1 MKLGRKVY
9 EYMTETIETKR
20 ALKRQ
25 IEQMRIHN
33 DKLMDN
39 IQERDLNMKDILKQ
53 KDTYKSQLRQYKR
66 DLTEANKRIKELE
79 KELKKVSK

>member
-1 MKLGRKVY
+1 MKLLKTY
-9 EYMTETIETKR
+9 LTETIETKR
-20 ALKRQ
+20 SLKRQ

-33 DKLMDN
+33 DKLMDS
-39 IQERDLNMKDILKQ
+39 IQERDLNIKDILKQ
-53 KDTYKSQLRQYKR
+53 KDKYKSQLRQYKR

>member
-1 MKLGRKVY
+1 MKISKKII
-9 EYMTETIETKR
+9 EYINETIETKR

-39 IQERDLNMKDILKQ
+39 IQERDLNMKDVLRQ
-53 KDTYKSQLRQYKR
+53 KDIYKSQLRQYKR
-66 DLTEANKRIKELE
+66 DLTNANKRIKELE
-79 KELKKVSK
+79 KELKKVTK

>member
-1 MKLGRKVY
+1 MKISKKII
-9 EYMTETIETKR
+9 EYINETIETKR

-39 IQERDLNMKDILKQ
+39 IQERDLNIKDILKQ
-53 KDTYKSQLRQYKR
+53 KETYRTQLRKYKKE
-66 DLTEANKRIKELE
+66 LTESQKRIKELE
-79 KELKKVSK
+79 KELKKATK

>member
-1 MKLGRKVY
+1 MKLLKTY
-9 EYMTETIETKR
+9 LTETIETKR
-20 ALKRQ
+20 SLKRQ

-33 DKLMDN
+33 DKLMDS
-39 IQERDLNMKDILKQ
+39 IQERDLNIKDILKQ

>member
-1 MKLGRKVY
+1 MKLLKTY
-9 EYMTETIETKR
+9 LTETIETKR
-20 ALKRQ
+20 SLKRQ

-33 DKLMDN
+33 DKLMDS
-39 IQERDLNMKDILKQ
+39 IQERDLNIKDVLKQ
-53 KDTYKSQLRQYKR
+53 KDTYKSKLRQYKR

>member
-1 MKLGRKVY
+1 MKISKKII
-9 EYMTETIETKR
+9 EYINETIETKR
-20 ALKRQ
+20 TLKRQ

-39 IQERDLNMKDILKQ
+39 IQERDLNMKDVLRQ
-53 KDTYKSQLRQYKR
+53 KEIYKSQLRQYKR